1 LNEIATFENGDPIPA
16 PSENV
21 VYVKDPECE
30 KQLIELMDKVKDLTK
45 IIELQEQLINANS
58 IQS

>member
-1 LNEIATFENGDPIPA
+1 MIPIPV

-30 KQLIELMDKVKDLTK
+30 KQVLELMDKVKDLKKT
-45 IIELQEQLINANS
+45 IELQEQLIIGHK
-58 IQS
+58 IQP

>member
-1 LNEIATFENGDPIPA
+1 MKVLSIDRDRDRKMFENGDPIPA

-30 KQLIELMDKVKDLTK
+30 KQVLELMDKVKDLKK
-45 IIELQEQLINANS
+45 IS
-58 IQS
+58 IL

>member
-1 LNEIATFENGDPIPA
+1 MIPIPV

-30 KQLIELMDKVKDLTK
+30 KQVLELMDKVKDLKK
-45 IIELQEQLINANS
+45 IIELQEQLIKS
-58 IQS
+58 QTQQS